1 MVVCM
6 RKRLG
11 DISLIQIGYSF
22 RGRLEAETSGAVAV
36 IQMKDLVADVV
47 EPGGLVRIDMERP
60 REHHLARVGDLVF
73 RSRGVTNTC
82 AILLDDPGEAVV
94 SAPLFRIR
102 VTDRQLLP
110 QYLNWYINQPP
121 AQAFL
126 ASHAKGTAQQM
137 ISKDALENLEVFIPP
152 LERQKA
158 IIGVAALADQEQ
170 NLMKTLAEKRKQYL
184 SAKLIEIAQGE
195 GRR

>member
-1 MVVCM
+1 M

-22 RGRLEAETSGAVAV
+22 RGRLEAETSGAVAF

>member
-1 MVVCM
+1 M